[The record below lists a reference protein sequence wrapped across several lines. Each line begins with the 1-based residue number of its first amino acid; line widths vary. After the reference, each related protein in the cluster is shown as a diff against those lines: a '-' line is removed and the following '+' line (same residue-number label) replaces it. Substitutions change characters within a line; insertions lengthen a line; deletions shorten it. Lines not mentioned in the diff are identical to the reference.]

1 MIAFLQGEIQTITPA
16 WVWLNVHGV
25 GYELHI
31 SSNTYEAIANAQ
43 SALLYTHLQITEN
56 AHTLYGFAEVG
67 EKTLFLHLISVSGV
81 GAATARLM
89 LSGMRPEE
97 IVRSIVQG
105 NVKQL
110 ESIKGIGKKTA
121 ERLIVELREKLG
133 KTSLQNP
140 SLTGNVLSGG
150 KMATNMVNAPEF
162 DAVEALI
169 ALGIHKNIAENA
181 VKAAITNNEGKADT
195 ETLIKLAL
203 KNL

>member
-31 SSNTYEAIANAQ
+31 SSNTYEAIANAK
-43 SALLYTHLQITEN
+43 SAFLYTHLQITEN

-133 KTSLQNP
+133 KASLQNP
-140 SLTGNVLSGG
+140 SLTGNVLSVGSSNTG
-150 KMATNMVNAPEF
+150 AGSAPEY

-181 VKAAITNNEGKADT
+181 VKAALTNNNGNTDT